1 MILTVITD
9 KIVYRKHLS
18 VMIGVINMIKRDLYM
33 NRIRPF
39 INKNLVKVITGI
51 RRSGKSIMLEL
62 IKGELLE
69 QGVSANNIFSYNFES
84 MANAHLCT
92 PQALYSELN
101 DRIKNI
107 DSKVYL
113 FFDEIQEVT
122 DWEKV
127 INSCRVDFDCDI
139 YITGSNAKLLSGELA
154 TYLAGRYVEFAI
166 YPFSFKEFMQMYRS
180 KYPQITDGEAFKKYI
195 QYGGMPYLGELDYQD
210 TSSIQYLQDLY
221 NSVELKDIVKRN
233 KIRDID
239 LLERIM
245 VYVMANIGNTFSAS
259 SISKYFKSEGR
270 NVSAETILNY
280 IHSCMDAFLFYSV
293 KRQDLVGKK
302 LLSVHEKYYLADHGI
317 RQAVLGSNTQD
328 IALVL
333 ENIVFL
339 ELIRRGYEVTVGKI
353 NNKEVDFIAKTQQG
367 LIYVQVCYLL
377 ASPETIE
384 REFGVYENIRDNYPK
399 YVLSMDEFDMSRN
412 GIKHKNIRD
421 FLLSN
426 PD

>member
-1 MILTVITD
+1 MPKMLILAVITD

-39 INKNLVKVITGI
+39 INKELIKVITGI

-233 KIRDID
+233 NSPSF
-239 LLERIM
+239 
-245 VYVMANIGNTFSAS
+245 VYTS
-259 SISKYFKSEGR
+259 
-270 NVSAETILNY
+270 
-280 IHSCMDAFLFYSV
+280 
-293 KRQDLVGKK
+293 
-302 LLSVHEKYYLADHGI
+302 
-317 RQAVLGSNTQD
+317 
-328 IALVL
+328 
-333 ENIVFL
+333 
-339 ELIRRGYEVTVGKI
+339 LIPG
-353 NNKEVDFIAKTQQG
+353 FCHLQ
-367 LIYVQVCYLL
+367 
-377 ASPETIE
+377 S
-384 REFGVYENIRDNYPK
+384 
-399 YVLSMDEFDMSRN
+399 
-412 GIKHKNIRD
+412 
-421 FLLSN
+421 
-426 PD
+426 